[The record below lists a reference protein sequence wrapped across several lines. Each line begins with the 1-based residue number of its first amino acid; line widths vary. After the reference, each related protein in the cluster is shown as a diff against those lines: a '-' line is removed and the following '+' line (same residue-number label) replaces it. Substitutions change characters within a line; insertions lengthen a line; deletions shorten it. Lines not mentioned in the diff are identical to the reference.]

1 MKVRWFGIGLVA
13 VLVACILFLKS
24 HRLPPAVPTAPNQTP
39 VVILVADFGEAND
52 SNDACADI
60 IRAVREAS
68 ARGVRVTELPPDSKS
83 ELLRQHRVVIVPT
96 VLFLDRSGAEVSRF
110 EGESA
115 ATVKAI
121 HTQLAGLAVST
132 K

>member
-1 MKVRWFGIGLVA
+1 MRVRWLGIGFVALLV
-13 VLVACILFLKS
+13 VCILFLKS
-24 HRLPPAVPTAPNQTP
+24 HVLPLPARMASNQTP
-39 VVILVADFGEAND
+39 AVILVADFSEAND

-60 IRAVREAS
+60 IRAAREAS
-68 ARGVRVTELPPDSKS
+68 ERGVRVTELPPDSKS
-83 ELLRQHRVVIVPT
+83 DLLRQHHVVIIPT
-96 VLFLDRSGAEVSRF
+96 VLFLDRNGAEVSRF

-121 HTQLAGLAVST
+121 QTRLAGLAAAT

>member
-1 MKVRWFGIGLVA
+1 MRIRWLEIGLVA
-13 VLVACILFLKS
+13 VLVTCILFLKS
-24 HRLPPAVPTAPNQTP
+24 HRLQPAAPTAQSQTP

-68 ARGVRVTELPPDSKS
+68 ARGVRVAELPPDSKS
-83 ELLRQHRVVIVPT
+83 DLLRQHHVVIVPT
-96 VLFLDRSGAEVSRF
+96 VIFLDRNGAEVNRY

-121 HTQLAGLAVST
+121 QTQLAGLAVSA